1 MFFWQQNGNVKH
13 LAVELFHTCEP
24 LFYSAVST
32 LWDNEASFVALET
45 KTNHEES
52 ISELIKIF
60 YTQKYLDNILP
71 PVQHHTGVQF
81 IYQDFLL

>member
-1 MFFWQQNGNVKH
+1 MFFWQLYIAKREGQTFGSETFSRMWA
-13 LAVELFHTCEP
+13 LL
-24 LFYSAVST
+24 YSAVST
-32 LWDNEASFVALET
+32 LWDNET